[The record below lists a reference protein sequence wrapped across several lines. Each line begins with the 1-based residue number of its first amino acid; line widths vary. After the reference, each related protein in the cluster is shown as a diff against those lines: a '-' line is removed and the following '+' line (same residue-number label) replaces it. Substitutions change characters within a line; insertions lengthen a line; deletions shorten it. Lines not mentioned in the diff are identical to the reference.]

1 MKFSM
6 PHLFLWH
13 VTLRSLVTRG
23 AALSALLAA
32 AAMLLAP
39 VQARAEGSVIRF
51 IVPFAAGSYTDNV
64 ARILA
69 PAVAQRLNA
78 SIIVE
83 NRPGANGIIGADYVS
98 RSKPDGLTLLVGSAS
113 VNAINPAVYKS
124 LPYDPV
130 RDLVPVVRLG
140 VLPFLVVTNPSVPAN
155 NIAELVAYA
164 KKKPGTVSCATPNS
178 STLVGIETFKRIAG
192 VDILTVPY
200 KSSQQAMTDLIG
212 NQVQMM
218 IADFASGMP
227 MVRSGK
233 VRLLAVSMGRRSS
246 LLPDTPTVNETIKG
260 FDLTAWTGLLAPHGT
275 PPAIVSRVY
284 AAVGAALATPDLQAK
299 LKLIGFD
306 VQPLGPAQFGS
317 YMQADVATWGR
328 LAKEAGIKPQ

>member
-6 PHLFLWH
+6 LHSFRWH
-13 VTLRSLVTRG
+13 VMPRSVGTFA

-39 VQARAEGSVIRF
+39 VEASAASSVIRF

-83 NRPGANGIIGADYVS
+83 NRPGANGIIGADYVAK
-98 RSKPDGLTLLVGSAS
+98 SKPDGLTLLVGGAS
-113 VNAINPAVYKS
+113 VNTIDPAVYKS

-140 VLPFLVVTNPSVPAN
+140 VLPFLFVTNPSIPAN

-164 KKKPGTVSCATPNS
+164 KKNPGKVSCATPNS

-246 LLPDTPTVNETIKG
+246 LLPNTPTVNETIKG
-260 FDLTAWTGLLAPHGT
+260 FDLTAWTGLLAPHET
-275 PPAIVSRVY
+275 PPAIVNRVY
-284 AAVGAALATPDLQAK
+284 AAVSAALATPDLQAK
-299 LKLIGFD
+299 LKMIGFD

-317 YMQADVATWGR
+317 YMQTDIATWGR